1 MLELGDVR
9 KDVRGHRPPQPMTRR
24 SLFKS
29 HLYGQIVVPLIF
41 ASVGL
46 AVVASIVA
54 VYFLQD
60 LTSKWVSQVAE
71 ATTTGV
77 VQRFIQYGGEMHV
90 IAKTLAEDDTVQELV
105 ADGEPAALN
114 AELSSQTALWPRGSV
129 AVLNARGV
137 VVASAGE
144 DAPPLGRSL
153 RGSPSASTLS
163 SAATAVVVTSG
174 TQAQLL
180 VTEPIG
186 TAGAGRVVVIQSI
199 DDALMA
205 RLADGA
211 NGGFCFYTSDGKRVA
226 CAVSGTF
233 ISGSGDALE
242 RALGS
247 PGEALRTALEG
258 ASSSAQGQ
266 ATLTVGQEKYRI
278 NARALRYS
286 GAQGDVGGYVVGSV
300 SQAVSDQAAQT
311 SMNLIFIWSG
321 IAILALVGLGFWVAR
336 RVSTPLA
343 ELADGAR
350 RIADGDFTT
359 KVHVHGENE
368 IAVLGQTFNDMT
380 DSLRERS
387 ESLTKKVLEL
397 ATLYEMS
404 RALGSTLDL
413 DELLGSTLDSALRIF
428 DLDVGYVA
436 LRDRDSGALEIRA
449 VRGED
454 LPLERKGADVVSS
467 SMAEWVVR
475 EGRPLI
481 FNPDPGS
488 AEDRV
493 DVLTGAKAALCV
505 PLVSAEGTIGA
516 ITVGSS
522 DAAYRFNS
530 DDVRLLST
538 IGNHVTIAIGNI
550 ELFISLQE
558 AYLAT
563 VRSLAAAVD
572 AKDTYTRGHSDK
584 VATYATL
591 MAQRMNLSHEQIIAL
606 EMAAYLHDIGKIG
619 VPEAILLKPGRLS
632 DDEMAQMR
640 HHPLIGANILKP
652 VAFPW
657 AITPIVRHHHEYF
670 DGSGYPAGLAG
681 DEIPL
686 LARVLCVADSY
697 EAMTADRPY
706 RAGRCAA
713 DAVVELQRC
722 SGTQF
727 DPRVVEI
734 MTEVVE
740 DLERTGRGVL
750 RDTTEEISAEE
761 ARAIFAAL
769 VDGVMGS
776 FRRLGG
782 PRLASNVEAEVDEY
796 LAERKLPYRMVRGR
810 LTFHEDAPEGFD
822 WELGG
827 MRDTLRHV
835 EEIMARV
842 SGGTLVEHFYED
854 AVDGFS
860 VRMRKL
866 ASMLEFRDEQ

>member
-1 MLELGDVR
+1 
-9 KDVRGHRPPQPMTRR
+9 MTRR

-29 HLYGQIVVPLIF
+29 HLYGQIVVPLIV

-46 AVVASIVA
+46 SVAASVVA

-60 LTSKWVSQVAE
+60 LTGKWVSQVAE

-77 VQRFIQYGGEMHV
+77 VQRFLQYGGEMRV
-90 IAKTLAEDDTVQELV
+90 VAKTLADDDTVRDLV
-105 ADGEPAALN
+105 DGGDPATLN
-114 AELSSQTALWPRGSV
+114 SELSSQAALWPRGAV
-129 AVLNARGV
+129 AVVDSKGVVIASAGARAPAPGKELRGSEAKSLPATAAATV
-137 VVASAGE
+137 VVATDS
-144 DAPPLGRSL
+144 
-153 RGSPSASTLS
+153 
-163 SAATAVVVTSG
+163 
-174 TQAQLL
+174 QAQVL
-180 VTEPIG
+180 VSEPVG
-186 TAGAGRVVVIQSI
+186 SAGAGEVVVIQPV
-199 DDALMA
+199 DDVLMA

-211 NGGFCFYTSDGKRVA
+211 NGGFCFYSPSGKPVA

-242 RALGS
+242 DAMSRPGDAIKSALAAADSDPVG
-247 PGEALRTALEG
+247 
-258 ASSSAQGQ
+258 QG
-266 ATLTVGQEKYRI
+266 TLAVGQERFRV
-278 NARALRYS
+278 NARALRSS
-286 GAQGDVGGYVVGSV
+286 GSAGPVNGYIVGTV
-300 SQAVSDQAAQT
+300 SQAASDQAAQT
-311 SMNLIFIWSG
+311 SMNLIFTWSA
-321 IAILALVGLGFWVAR
+321 IAIIALVALGFGVAR
-336 RVSTPLA
+336 RVSAPLA
-343 ELADGAR
+343 ELAEGAR

-359 KVHVHGENE
+359 KVQVRGENE

-449 VRGED
+449 VRGES
-454 LPLERKGADVVSS
+454 LPAERKGADAVSS

-481 FNPDPGS
+481 FNPDPAS
-488 AEDRV
+488 SEEQV

-538 IGNHVTIAIGNI
+538 IGNHVTIAVGNI

-619 VPEAILLKPGRLS
+619 VSEAILLKPGRLS
-632 DDEMAQMR
+632 DAEMAQMR
-640 HHPLIGANILKP
+640 HHPLIGADILKP

-670 DGSGYPAGLAG
+670 DGTGYPAGLAG
-681 DEIPL
+681 EEIPL

-713 DAVVELQRC
+713 DAVEELQRC

-727 DPRVVEI
+727 DPRLVEVMTDVVE
-734 MTEVVE
+734 E
-740 DLERTGRGVL
+740 LERTGTGVL
-750 RDTTEEISAEE
+750 SDLSESISAEE
-761 ARAIFAAL
+761 ARAIFGAL
-769 VDGVMGS
+769 VDGVMSS

-796 LAERKLPYRMVRGR
+796 LADVGLPYRMVRGR
-810 LTFHEDAPEGFD
+810 LTFLEDAPEGFD
-822 WELGG
+822 DELEG
-827 MRDTLRHV
+827 MRSALQHV
-835 EEIMARV
+835 EGVIARV

-854 AVDGFS
+854 AVEGFS
-860 VRMRKL
+860 ARMRRL
-866 ASMLEFRDEQ
+866 AAMLEFRDEE